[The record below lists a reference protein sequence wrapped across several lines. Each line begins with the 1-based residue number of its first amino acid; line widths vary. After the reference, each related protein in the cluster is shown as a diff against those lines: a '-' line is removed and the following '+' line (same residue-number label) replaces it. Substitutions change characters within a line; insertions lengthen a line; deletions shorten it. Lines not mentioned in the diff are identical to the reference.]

1 MGFFSLSTNRHL
13 LCAAAETPLGGPLD
27 DAALFGESR
36 AAFDEA
42 VAALV
47 AEEKLVPL
55 PGGPHHA
62 PSWRADVL
70 NGTAS
75 ELCNLRSIDQHKV
88 RVLLRR
94 RVRDTQPTLPQC
106 AAATHG
112 GGGSD
117 AAAGFAARSCSR

>member
-36 AAFDEA
+36 AAFGEA
-42 VAALV
+42 VTALV

-75 ELCNLRSIDQHKV
+75 ELCNP
-88 RVLLRR
+88 RR
-94 RVRDTQPTLPQC
+94 GAVHSGR
-106 AAATHG
+106 AAP
-112 GGGSD
+112 GGS
-117 AAAGFAARSCSR
+117 AV